1 MTNIDPTEEVRRALI
16 PETPHLVQQELDAG
30 RPVWD
35 FASVRQD
42 FIITGFLAPFVTATR
57 KSDGQKGTLMFT
69 HSPRF
74 YFSWTPE

>member
-1 MTNIDPTEEVRRALI
+1 MTDSTEDIRRALI

-35 FASVRQD
+35 TAALQRDFAV
-42 FIITGFLAPFVTATR
+42 TGFLAPFVTVTR

-69 HSPRF
+69 PSPRF
-74 YFSWTPE
+74 YFSWVAE